1 MKECPSCG
9 NTIPKAAIYCPYCGA
24 RFADL
29 GHTQTKGNEQRQKVG
44 FKMQKCPLCN
54 KKIPEDAK
62 FCPECGWDLTDHEL
76 TPLQMARIQEEIQ
89 DARFR
94 YMHWHI
100 VMLPFLT
107 IGLVCLMVAGFALF
121 EVIAATWDFMLYIG
135 LAFVFIEIAFA
146 FFRDRYR
153 KKQDRLK
160 MMLRDRQP
168 SQ

>member
-9 NTIPKAAIYCPYCGA
+9 NTIAKAAIYCPYCGA

-29 GHTQTKGNEQRQKVG
+29 SPTQTKGNEQRQKLG
-44 FKMQKCPLCN
+44 LKMQKCPLCN

-62 FCPECGWDLTDHEL
+62 FCPQCGWDLSDHEL
-76 TPLQMARIQEEIQ
+76 TPPQIARIQEEIL
-89 DARFR
+89 DARFKA
-94 YMHWHI
+94 MHWHVAVGPI
-100 VMLPFLT
+100 II
-107 IGLVCLMVAGFALF
+107 IGLVYFLVGMFANE
-121 EVIAATWDFMLYIG
+121 EVIPATWHFMLYIG
-135 LAFVFIEIAFA
+135 FACLFIGIACAFCG
-146 FFRDRYR
+146 DRYR

>member
-1 MKECPSCG
+1 MKKCHSCG
-9 NTIPKAAIYCPYCGA
+9 NTIPKEVIYCPYCGA

-29 GHTQTKGNEQRQKVG
+29 SPTQTKGNEQRQKLG
-44 FKMQKCPLCN
+44 FKMQKCPLCD
-54 KKIPEDAK
+54 KKIREDAK

-121 EVIAATWDFMLYIG
+121 EVIPATWDFMLYVG
-135 LAFVFIEIAFA
+135 FAFLFIEIACVL
-146 FFRDRYR
+146 FRERYR

-160 MMLRDRQP
+160 MMLRDRQS

>member
-24 RFADL
+24 RLADL
-29 GHTQTKGNEQRQKVG
+29 SPTQTKGSEQRQKLG

-54 KKIPEDAK
+54 KKIPEHAK

-76 TPLQMARIQEEIQ
+76 TPLQIARIQEEIQ

-94 YMHWHI
+94 AMHLHI
-100 VMLPFLT
+100 VMVPFVTLAFVC
-107 IGLVCLMVAGFALF
+107 ILVSMFASF
-121 EVIAATWDFMLYIG
+121 EVIPATWDFMLYIG
-135 LAFVFIEIAFA
+135 LAFVFIEIALGFWQ
-146 FFRDRYR
+146 DRYR

-160 MMLRDRQP
+160 MMLRDRQS

>member
-1 MKECPSCG
+1 
-9 NTIPKAAIYCPYCGA
+9 
-24 RFADL
+24 
-29 GHTQTKGNEQRQKVG
+29 
-44 FKMQKCPLCN
+44 MQKCPLCD
-54 KKIPEDAK
+54 KKIRADAK
-62 FCPECGWDLTDHEL
+62 FCSECGWDLTDHEL

-94 YMHWHI
+94 AMQMH
-100 VMLPFLT
+100 VAMLPFLT
-107 IGLVCLMVAGFALF
+107 LALVCLLVAMFALF
-121 EVIAATWDFMLYIG
+121 EVIPATWDFMLYVG
-135 LAFVFIEIAFA
+135 FAFVFIEIAFA

>member
-9 NTIPKAAIYCPYCGA
+9 NPIPKEVIYCPYCGA

-29 GHTQTKGNEQRQKVG
+29 SPTQTKGNEQRQKPG
-44 FKMQKCPLCN
+44 LKMQKCPLCD
-54 KKIPEDAK
+54 KKIREDAK
-62 FCPECGWDLTDHEL
+62 FCPLCGWNLTEHEL
-76 TPLQMARIQEEIQ
+76 TPPQIARIQEEIQ

-94 YMHWHI
+94 AMQWE
-100 VMLPFLT
+100 VAMVPFVTLAFVCVLVAML
-107 IGLVCLMVAGFALF
+107 ALF
-121 EVIAATWDFMLYIG
+121 EVIPATWDFMLYIG
-135 LAFVFIEIAFA
+135 FAFLAIEIAFS
-146 FFRDRYR
+146 FFRDRYK